1 MNLKPI
7 SVWAFLLSLFSYF
20 LCLVNAIIAVVT
32 ILPMMTRNAG
42 WMSGNQAVMRNAM
55 MQQMGSGS
63 LLFLTLIGWTAML
76 VAAVALILS
85 IVALVKAKG
94 EKYPGKGFAVTG
106 LILSAVYLGL
116 SLVGVIINLISG
128 NGMMFGTI
136 NV

>member
-32 ILPMMTRNAG
+32 IVPMITRNAG

-63 LLFLTLIGWTAML
+63 MLFLTLIGWTAML
-76 VAAVALILS
+76 IAAVALILS
-85 IVALVKAKG
+85 IVALSKAKG
-94 EKYPGKGFAVTG
+94 EKYEGKGFAVTG

-116 SLVGVIINLISG
+116 SLMGVIINLISG
-128 NGMMFGTI
+128 NGMMFGTL

>member
-20 LCLVNAIIAVVT
+20 LCLVNVIIAVVA
-32 ILPMMTRNAG
+32 IVPIMTRNAG

-55 MQQMGSGS
+55 MQQMGSGNM
-63 LLFLTLIGWTAML
+63 LFLTLIGWTAML
-76 VAAVALILS
+76 IAAVALILS

-116 SLVGVIINLISG
+116 SLFGVVINLISG
-128 NGMMFGTI
+128 NSMMFGTL

>member
-20 LCLVNAIIAVVT
+20 LCLVNAVIAVVT
-32 ILPMMTRNAG
+32 IVPMMTRNAG
-42 WMSGNQAVMRNAM
+42 WISGNQNVMRNAM
-55 MQQMGSGS
+55 MQQMGSGNV
-63 LLFLTLIGWTAML
+63 LFLTLIGWTAML

-85 IVALVKAKG
+85 IVALAKAKG

-116 SLVGVIINLISG
+116 SLFGVIINLISG
-128 NGMMFGTI
+128 NPMIMGTI

>member
-1 MNLKPI
+1 MRYFPT
-7 SVWAFLLSLFSYF
+7 F

-32 ILPMMTRNAG
+32 IVPMMTKNAG

-63 LLFLTLIGWTAML
+63 MLFLTLIGWTAML

-85 IVALVKAKG
+85 IVALVRAKG
-94 EKYPGKGFAVTG
+94 EKYEGKGFAVTG

-116 SLVGVIINLISG
+116 SLFGVIINLISG
-128 NGMMFGTI
+128 NAMMFGTI

>member
-20 LCLVNAIIAVVT
+20 LCLVNAVIAVVT
-32 ILPMMTRNAG
+32 IVPLMTRNAG
-42 WMSGNQAVMRNAM
+42 WISGNQAAMRNAM
-55 MQQMGSGS
+55 MQQMGSGNM
-63 LLFLTLIGWTAML
+63 LFLTLIGWTAML

-94 EKYPGKGFAVTG
+94 EKYQGKGFAVTG

-128 NGMMFGTI
+128 NSILFGTM